1 MGNWSAPKSIHESS
15 SMALT
20 MQLLELVVVVV
31 VVVVDGESSVVS
43 DGAEDGDEGDGV
55 IAGQGVV
62 VVGVAALALALA
74 LAAAAATLWMDF
86 GDMMVS
92 GGWEGREVG
101 KLRAADE
108 PLRQRRAAS

>member
-74 LAAAAATLWMDF
+74 AAAATLWMDF